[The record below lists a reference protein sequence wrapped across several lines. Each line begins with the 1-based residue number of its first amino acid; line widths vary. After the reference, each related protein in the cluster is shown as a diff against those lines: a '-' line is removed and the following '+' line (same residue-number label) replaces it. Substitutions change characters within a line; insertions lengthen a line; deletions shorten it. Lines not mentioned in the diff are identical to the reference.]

1 MEEVGA
7 GCLGGRGFEK
17 DLFCENIMIKIA
29 FEMVMEVGL
38 ECLWARPPRHAP
50 PQVEERQ
57 VGQ

>member
-1 MEEVGA
+1 MFMGP
-7 GCLGGRGFEK
+7 GFEK
-17 DLFCENIMIKIA
+17 DLFCENLMIKIA

-38 ECLWARPPRHAP
+38 ECLWARPPRQAP